1 MKNKDKKWSYTSIK
15 RELMKLRTD
24 WGDASK
30 CSIGWTGYHHVKT
43 DNNFELERKSE
54 TRYNDYTWYVNGNPV
69 VLSRKHHYE
78 LDALIW
84 RMDNW
89 DTF

>member
-1 MKNKDKKWSYTSIK
+1 MRKYTYTSIRRK
-15 RELMKLRTD
+15 LMELRKD

-30 CSIGWTGYHHVKT
+30 CSIGRTGYHNVT
-43 DNNFELERKSE
+43 TGDWQLERKSDLKW
-54 TRYNDYTWYVNGNPV
+54 NDYTWHVNGEPIE
-69 VLSRKHHYE
+69 LSREHHYE

-89 DTF
+89 DTW